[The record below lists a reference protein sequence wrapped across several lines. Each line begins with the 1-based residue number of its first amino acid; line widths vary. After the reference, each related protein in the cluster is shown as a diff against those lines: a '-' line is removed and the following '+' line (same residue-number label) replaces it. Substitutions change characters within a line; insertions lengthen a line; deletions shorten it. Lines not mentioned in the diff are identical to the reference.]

1 VKPLVALASVAAVI
15 GLAVPAHADAA
26 DDQFLATIKA
36 AGITFGDPGKVI
48 AAAKW
53 VCKMSGQG
61 SQMADLVKT
70 IQTQN
75 PGLTGDNAAR
85 FTAIAANTYCP
96 EALPAH

>member
-1 VKPLVALASVAAVI
+1 VKPFVALASVAVVI
-15 GLAVPAHADAA
+15 GFAVPAHADAA

-36 AGITFGDPGKVI
+36 AGITFGDPSKVI
-48 AAAKW
+48 SAGKW

-70 IQTQN
+70 IQAQN

-96 EALPAH
+96 EALPGH